1 MRHLTTTFFA
11 PPSHVKGDRL
21 TLPTDE
27 ALHALRVL
35 RHRVGD
41 VVHVVDGE
49 GGWYSV
55 RLDVIT
61 AQSALGTILE
71 SRRNVG
77 EPAFDLT
84 LAFGLVKSQSRL
96 ETFVEKAV
104 ELGVNRLIPLETAR
118 TERSRLRTDRL
129 ERIAVAAMKQ
139 CGRSRLIEVESSIS
153 FDRFVAASQ
162 SGARL
167 LCHEL
172 SSHDNSLSTALN
184 GTDDDRLTIA
194 IGPEGGFTEAE
205 VEAAS
210 TSGFRIVHLGNRRL
224 RAETAGIAAATAVM
238 LHWSAAR

>member
-11 PPSHVKGDRL
+11 PPSHVKGERL
-21 TLPTDE
+21 TLPNDE

-71 SRRNVG
+71 TRRDVG

-118 TERSRLRTDRL
+118 TERTRLRTDRL
-129 ERIAVAAMKQ
+129 ERIVVAAMKQ
-139 CGRSRLIEVESSIS
+139 CGRSKLIEVSPSMTFE
-153 FDRFVAASQ
+153 RFVAHSQ
-162 SGARL
+162 AGAKL

-172 SSHDNSLSTALN
+172 SNHNNSLAAAL
-184 GTDDDRLTIA
+184 DEIDHERLTIA

-205 VEAAS
+205 VEAANGA
-210 TSGFRIVHLGNRRL
+210 GFRIVHLGNRRL

-238 LHWSAAR
+238 LRWSASR